1 MDIWIKLFGDAGLR
15 CTREP
20 PLLAGMPPDRRADIQ
35 VNDFPGLGVTTVF
48 DLTVKAVL
56 KGDGDVVPAYKRGE
70 PGSVAA
76 AAVQERQKSYKDLR
90 GAGLVVMAHEQFGRL
105 NVEADE
111 LLRQL
116 AHRETALRLELGPDD
131 SREANPSYPA
141 VFGSV
146 LLRSRRMLSAGLA
159 KQNAEAVAR
168 GYKGATL
175 YAEPAARA
183 LEDLE
188 LTDVTELVRAGR
200 GAEAGAV

>member
-1 MDIWIKLFGDAGLR
+1 M
-15 CTREP
+15 
-20 PLLAGMPPDRRADIQ
+20 
-35 VNDFPGLGVTTVF
+35 
-48 DLTVKAVL
+48 
-56 KGDGDVVPAYKRGE
+56 
-70 PGSVAA
+70 AA
-76 AAVQERQKSYKDLR
+76 AAVQEKLKSYKDLR

-131 SREANPSYPA
+131 SREADPSYPA

-146 LLRSRRMLSAGLA
+146 LLRSRRMLSVGLA
-159 KQNAEAVAR
+159 KQNAEAVTR
-168 GYKGATL
+168 GYTGATL
-175 YAEPAARA
+175 YAEPAARV

-188 LTDVTELVRAGR
+188 SADVTEFVREGR